1 MDMVQDF
8 RKEIHNFEVRTW
20 TTIFIVLKITHVIS
34 WNWILVLCP
43 FWIDLCLTIIVEIIK
58 QHRKNK
64 KQKTIF
70 N

>member
-1 MDMVQDF
+1 MQDF

-34 WNWILVLCP
+34 WNWIWVLCP
-43 FWIDLCLTIIVEIIK
+43 FWIDLCLTIIAEIIK

>member
-1 MDMVQDF
+1 MDMMQDF

-34 WNWILVLCP
+34 WNWIWVLCP
-43 FWIDLCLTIIVEIIK
+43 LWIDLCLRIIAEIIK

>member
-1 MDMVQDF
+1 MDIMQDF
-8 RKEIHNFEVRTW
+8 RKEIRNFEVRTW

-34 WNWILVLCP
+34 WNWIWVLCTL
-43 FWIDLCLTIIVEIIK
+43 WIDLYLTIIVEIIK